1 MCIWTWLIKLKSE
14 TYLTILWSL
23 FINVIIK
30 ELCSFIRNMII
41 PGIYIPE
48 STKFVIYLFFAIIAP
63 FILYCVARLPFFK
76 SVLSKIVRKTLN
88 DDIFNDV
95 LDLKKGTTLIV
106 YIKNSPYYYLGDF
119 KIRDEHGE
127 DSIIGI
133 THYTIYDKSSNEVI
147 RNGDD
152 FENGS
157 LIVFHLKD
165 IESIEFVYSENSDT
179 WKFLST
185 NI

>member
-1 MCIWTWLIKLKSE
+1 M
-14 TYLTILWSL
+14 
-23 FINVIIK
+23 
-30 ELCSFIRNMII
+30 
-41 PGIYIPE
+41 
-48 STKFVIYLFFAIIAP
+48 FAIISPYFVDDVLVQSGIITLIGAV
-63 FILYCVARLPFFK
+63 ISLCV
-76 SVLSKIVRKTLN
+76 SKIYISRLFKKFMVKFFNKTPNN
-88 DDIFNDV
+88 DIWRDV
-95 LDLKKGTTLIV
+95 LDFKNGSTLIV

-127 DSIIGI
+127 NSIIGI
-133 THYTIYDKSSNEVI
+133 THYTIYDKSSNEVV